1 MTDNSTTPI
10 APLSMAGTD
19 KPLLGIAFMLSFC
32 AVIPFADA
40 LMKLLTGSLPVV
52 TILIVRYICQLII
65 MTPLMLRQRGGIAHM
80 RNLTATAWWCL
91 FWRSLMHILGIVG
104 MYYGL
109 KYMALADTTA
119 ICFIYPI
126 LMLIAGHVFMK
137 EQVGPHRIAA
147 ALVGFI
153 GTLMVVQPNFLAVG
167 ANALWPV
174 GVAGTFV
181 IFMLVTRT
189 MSREIDPISIQV
201 GSGVMALLMLL
212 VPVLLLDA
220 ETFPLFSPV
229 WPTMESWP
237 LLIGAGVIGS
247 VGHLLMTMAVRYT
260 PSATLAPMQYVEIP
274 FATLIGWM
282 VFSDLPNQLAG
293 VGIAVTI
300 AAGLYMIYREQRAQR
315 LSEQTAKTTSA

>member
-32 AVIPFADA
+32 AIIPFSDA
-40 LMKLLTGSLPVV
+40 LMKLMTNSMPFV
-52 TILIVRYICQLII
+52 TILIVRYLCQITL
-65 MTPLMLRQRGGIAHM
+65 MTPVMLRQHGGLAHI
-80 RNLTATAWWCL
+80 RNLSATAWWCL
-91 FWRSLMHILGIVG
+91 FWRSLMHILGIIG

-119 ICFIYPI
+119 ICFLYPI
-126 LMLIAGHVFMK
+126 LMLVAGHVFMR

-174 GVAGTFV
+174 GVAATFV
-181 IFMLVTRT
+181 IFILVTRT

-201 GSGVMALLMLL
+201 VSGVMALLMLL
-212 VPVLLLDA
+212 VPMLLLDT
-220 ETFPLFSPV
+220 ETFPLFRPV
-229 WPTMESWP
+229 WPTTESWP

-274 FATLIGWM
+274 FATLIGWLI
-282 VFSDLPNQLAG
+282 FADLPNQLAG
-293 VGIAVTI
+293 FGIAVTI
-300 AAGLYMIYREQRAQR
+300 AAGLYMIYREQHAQR
-315 LSEQTAKTTSA
+315 LAAKAAKAA